1 MYAVYSSSRQ
11 SFSSGED
18 SSDSELVDHDYNSHI
33 FAAKKVI
40 NKGRWSTEEVRCN
53 EGGVKVKYSGIKR
66 ILTLGKESHLMNGIP
81 PNHALGC
88 RLICK
93 FIDMNG

>member
-1 MYAVYSSSRQ
+1 MYCYNIEKRFYSYTNFIDSFSYLKRNYSLCYLFSSSRQ

-40 NKGRWSTEEVRCN
+40 NKGRWSTEEVRCS
-53 EGGVKVKYSGIKR
+53 EGGVKYR
-66 ILTLGKESHLMNGIP
+66 H
-81 PNHALGC
+81 
-88 RLICK
+88 
-93 FIDMNG
+93 

>member
-53 EGGVKVKYSGIKR
+53 EGGVKYSGIER

-81 PNHALGC
+81 HNHALGC
-88 RLICK
+88 RLCK